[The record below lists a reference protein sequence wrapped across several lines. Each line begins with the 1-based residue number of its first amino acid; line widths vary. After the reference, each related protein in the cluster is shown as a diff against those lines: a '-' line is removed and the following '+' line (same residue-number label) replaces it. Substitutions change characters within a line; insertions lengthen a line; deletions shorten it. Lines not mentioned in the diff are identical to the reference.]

1 MIGNPVELPALLW
14 HPDVRIPRAWISDQ
28 EFSAEIQ
35 HFRDCLQSLR
45 SFEETGA
52 VPANVPLEVV
62 LAGWS
67 LRRELY
73 RITDLSLK
81 AKVANVGEI
90 AKKYGLTKIWKPR
103 YYTTLKLHLEK
114 YLTHYPDGSLAK
126 RAFCSRCGRAI
137 WAEKSIQAGLGSICI
152 HKER

>member
-1 MIGNPVELPALLW
+1 LEVIYFKRCLKTL
-14 HPDVRIPRAWISDQ
+14 RRA
-28 EFSAEIQ
+28 
-35 HFRDCLQSLR
+35 
-45 SFEETGA
+45 EETGR
-52 VPANVPLEVV
+52 VPAKVPLETV

-67 LRRELY
+67 LRRQLY

-90 AKKYGLTKIWKPR
+90 AKRYGLTKLWKPR
-103 YYTTLKLHLEK
+103 YYTTLKVHLEK
-114 YLTHYPDGSLAK
+114 YLLHYPHGSFAK